1 MAKIFPVI
9 LDDALNKKIEE
20 YMLKHNI
27 DTKKDCVQQLLK
39 RGLGI
44 VFVELKMLKSEYV

>member
-1 MAKIFPVI
+1 MARIFPII

-20 YMLKHNI
+20 YMLRHDI
-27 DTKKDCVQQLLK
+27 DRKKDVIIQLIR

-44 VFVELKMLKSEYV
+44 D

>member
-1 MAKIFPVI
+1 MVRIFPII

-20 YMLKHNI
+20 YMLRHSI
-27 DTKKDCVQQLLK
+27 DKKKDCIIGLLK

-44 VFVELKMLKSEYV
+44 D

>member
-1 MAKIFPVI
+1 MARIFPVI

-20 YMLKHNI
+20 YMLKHGI
-27 DTKKDCVQQLLK
+27 EKKKDVVIQLIK

-44 VFVELKMLKSEYV
+44 GD